1 MRRSVILAAS
11 AVLALSAGGVAIARQ
26 AAPAPY
32 ATAAAKAPVRTTE
45 DRARDEARHTAETL
59 AFAHVQPGQTVG
71 DMIMGGGYFT
81 RVFSAAVG
89 PTGHVVAWQPA
100 EFISFGANY
109 GKAVTDA
116 DLIDNVD
123 AVACCIGAPAQ
134 STGMDLIFTAQN
146 YHDLHLR
153 PFPAD
158 TAAGVNAAAFAAL
171 KPGGLYVIVDHD
183 AVARF
188 RAGSARRRSPHRRR
202 ADRVL
207 AAGFV
212 LDGQSEVLA
221 NPADPRTA
229 SVFDPSIRGHTSQFM
244 LPRSPA
250 NPRPSIPRD
259 RLCGRRRRRCARWS
273 TGRRSRARRRLG
285 QFDQLVGRGGVVGGL
300 GLETGTV
307 APDLRVWP
315 WSRPGWRR
323 GPGRPG
329 RRPAGRGPSGPG
341 RGR

>member
-1 MRRSVILAAS
+1 MRRSVILAVS
-11 AVLALSAGGVAIARQ
+11 AVLALSAGGVAVARQ
-26 AAPAPY
+26 AAPASY
-32 ATAAAKAPVRTTE
+32 AAALAAPVRTAE

-116 DLIDNVD
+116 DAIDNVD
-123 AVACCIGAPAQ
+123 AVASPIGAPAWPA
-134 STGMDLIFTAQN
+134 GMDLIFTAQN

-153 PFPAD
+153 PFAAD
-158 TAAGVNAAAFAAL
+158 TAARVNAAAFAAL

-183 AVARF
+183 AVA
-188 RAGSARRRSPHRRR
+188 GSGLTAPDAVHRIDIEQVK
-202 ADRVL
+202 AEVQ

-212 LDGQSEVLA
+212 LDGQSDVLA

-229 SVFDPSIRGHTSQFM
+229 NVFDPSIRGHTSQFM
-244 LPRSPA
+244 LRF
-250 NPRPSIPRD
+250 RK
-259 RLCGRRRRRCARWS
+259 
-273 TGRRSRARRRLG
+273 
-285 QFDQLVGRGGVVGGL
+285 
-300 GLETGTV
+300 
-307 APDLRVWP
+307 
-315 WSRPGWRR
+315 PG
-323 GPGRPG
+323 
-329 RRPAGRGPSGPG
+329 
-341 RGR
+341 